1 MKLIVG
7 LGNPGDKY
15 QSTRHNVG
23 FMVLDSF
30 LKDMESVKNSNWT
43 QEKKLKSLVNILD
56 FKIKTG
62 EKEKVI
68 LVKPLTYMNNSGMA
82 VSLITQFY
90 KIKPVDVWVV
100 HDEIDLPLGYMK
112 IRFGGGTAGHHG
124 VESVMESLGTDK
136 FWRFRLGIGASK
148 TKDSM
153 ARHKFKNTEDFVIDN
168 FSTHELRTAKHLI
181 KRGVESLIVALE
193 KDIQSAMNRFNTK

>member
-56 FKIKTG
+56 FKIK
-62 EKEKVI
+62 
-68 LVKPLTYMNNSGMA
+68 
-82 VSLITQFY
+82 
-90 KIKPVDVWVV
+90 KIK
-100 HDEIDLPLGYMK
+100 
-112 IRFGGGTAGHHG
+112 
-124 VESVMESLGTDK
+124 
-136 FWRFRLGIGASK
+136 
-148 TKDSM
+148 
-153 ARHKFKNTEDFVIDN
+153 ARV
-168 FSTHELRTAKHLI
+168 
-181 KRGVESLIVALE
+181 G
-193 KDIQSAMNRFNTK
+193 

>member
-1 MKLIVG
+1 
-7 LGNPGDKY
+7 
-15 QSTRHNVG
+15 
-23 FMVLDSF
+23 
-30 LKDMESVKNSNWT
+30 
-43 QEKKLKSLVNILD
+43 
-56 FKIKTG
+56 
-62 EKEKVI
+62 
-68 LVKPLTYMNNSGMA
+68 MNNSGMA